1 MLRVG
6 ISGTT
11 SEEHERAL
19 VGAPRLEFDDPVLT
33 DLFVLRVVMHV
44 LALGVIDASDLGF
57 VNLIIPRV

>member
-1 MLRVG
+1 MLRVS

-19 VGAPRLEFDDPVLT
+19 VSTPRLEFDDPVLT
-33 DLFVLRVVMHV
+33 DLFVLRVVVHV